1 MHKSEHRIQDEI
13 RLALS
18 EYGIV
23 LRLNSGKFWQG
34 KRVWSNEFN
43 QYVLTNLRPV
53 QGCPQGTS
61 DLLFVGKDI
70 AFIECKDD
78 KGKPLKEQEKFIKIM
93 HSYGHKAGIARSVEE
108 ALKIIDRRKN
118 DESIKD

>member
-1 MHKSEHRIQDEI
+1 MSKSEHRIQDEI

-34 KRVWSNEFN
+34 KRVWSNEFQ
-43 QYVLTNLRPV
+43 QYVLINLRPV
-53 QGCPQGTS
+53 QGCPPGTS
-61 DLLFVGKDI
+61 DLLFIGNENI

-78 KGKPLKEQEKFIKIM
+78 KGKTRDEQEKFIKIM
-93 HSYGHKAGIARSVEE
+93 RSYGHKAGVARSVEDAVE
-108 ALKIIDRRKN
+108 IIKN
-118 DESIKD
+118 GS